1 MIGSINSAYVG
12 LYNPYGVFQPTEL
25 LRDSEIGRLR
35 GQGNG
40 LLAAGSNQSLNRAV
54 DSTQVRLSDVGKL
67 RSALDTF
74 RTTLSSLSS
83 LDSVAPLRATSSNEN
98 VARATASAAAKD
110 SPAIQLSVSQ
120 LATRQVLQSQA
131 VGNAD
136 STIVGSGTLKIEIGS
151 NNGNG
156 FTASSSSTIN
166 ITSGNGTLGGIAAAI
181 NDAKAGVTASV
192 VKADDGSAKLQLT
205 AAQAGNSNTV
215 RLTVNDNDGKNTD
228 SNGLSQLAFDTAAT
242 AGNGRNLTET
252 AAASNAQ
259 LTVDGRGFVSNGN
272 TTGNAIAGLTL
283 ALRGTGQTTLTVAR
297 DQNTFSQSA
306 QRFVDALNQ
315 LQQGTSTLRDDS
327 LINRSLTQVDT
338 QLANAASGVGRS
350 QLTLADIGITRNSN
364 GQLALD
370 QAKLKSAFEAAPEGA
385 ARLLSDTAS
394 NLGTAIDRTLSPQG
408 EISFAS
414 KSLERSLASLQT
426 TRDILRTPDTQS
438 FYGVPAQSLQSLFN
452 YAPRQ
457 GSSAGISRY
466 LAISNV

>member
-12 LYNPYGVFQPTEL
+12 LYNPYGVLQPTDL

-98 VARATASAAAKD
+98 VARATASTAAKD
-110 SPAIQLSVSQ
+110 SPAIELSVSQ
-120 LATRQVLQSQA
+120 LATQQVLQSQP
-131 VGNAD
+131 VSNAD

-151 NNGNG
+151 TSSNG
-156 FTASSSSTIN
+156 FSASSSSTVN

-181 NDAKAGVTASV
+181 NNAKAGVTASV
-192 VKADDGSAKLQLT
+192 VTADDGSAKLQLT
-205 AAQAGNSNTV
+205 AARAGSNNTV
-215 RLTVNDNDGKNTD
+215 RLTVSDNDGKNTD
-228 SNGLSQLAFDTAAT
+228 SSGLSQLAFDTTAT

-252 AAASNAQ
+252 TAASNAQ
-259 LTVDGRGFVSNGN
+259 LTIDGRGFVSNGN
-272 TTGNAIAGLTL
+272 TTGNAITGLTL
-283 ALRGTGQTTLTVAR
+283 ELRGTGQTTLNVAR
-297 DQNTFSQSA
+297 DQKTFSQSA
-306 QRFVDALNQ
+306 EQFVNAVNQ
-315 LQQGTSTLRDDS
+315 LQQGTAALRDDS
-327 LINRSLTQVDT
+327 LINRSLTQLDT
-338 QLANAASGVGRS
+338 QLANATSGIGRN
-350 QLTLADIGITRNSN
+350 QLTLADIGITRNNN
-364 GQLALD
+364 GQLTVD
-370 QAKLKSAFEAAPEGA
+370 QNKLASTFAAAPEGA
-385 ARLLSDTAS
+385 AKLLSDTAS
-394 NLGTAIDRTLSPQG
+394 SLGSAIDRTLSPQG
-408 EISFAS
+408 ELSFAS

-438 FYGVPAQSLQSLFN
+438 YYGVPAQSLQSLFN

-466 LAISNV
+466 LAVSGV